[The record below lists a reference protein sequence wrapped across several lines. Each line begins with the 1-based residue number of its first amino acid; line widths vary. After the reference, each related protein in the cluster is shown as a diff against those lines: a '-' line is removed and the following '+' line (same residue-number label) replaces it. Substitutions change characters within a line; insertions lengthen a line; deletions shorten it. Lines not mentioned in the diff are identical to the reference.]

1 MCFLSRFRG
10 HWLIHV
16 TKRLKQK
23 GTVRPNDEQMF
34 PSLST
39 FLPPCT
45 ATAQLLVSQ
54 SCLGTTLQRTG
65 TPTPLPRK
73 AQRERLEPSIAT
85 WLRISTFHCILFLI
99 LVLSPG
105 CLISSNPLDIEG
117 NKHQS
122 YDKYFLRVRLQ
133 RTSPTNDMHP
143 LQVMEREPLPP
154 GGVSTHML
162 TGHNLGEN

>member
-1 MCFLSRFRG
+1 MRHFDSEKSL
-10 HWLIHV
+10 
-16 TKRLKQK
+16 
-23 GTVRPNDEQMF
+23 RPNDEQMF

-45 ATAQLLVSQ
+45 ATAQLVRV
-54 SCLGTTLQRTG
+54 GNNATTL
-65 TPTPLPRK
+65 PLPRK
-73 AQRERLEPSIAT
+73 AQREIGAEYPLGFAF
-85 WLRISTFHCILFLI
+85 STFHFILFLI
-99 LVLSPG
+99 LVPSPG

-154 GGVSTHML
+154 GGAPTHML